1 MKTLLKALAV
11 VVAMTSAAQASE
23 CYDFF
28 DDYIGP
34 VVIARDAGM
43 PPEVIAEQML
53 MIGMTQDAVINIVGM
68 IYFVH
73 KDSDF
78 ETIQADY
85 LNFCLGSSA

>member
-1 MKTLLKALAV
+1 MKTTLKALAV
-11 VVAMTSAAQASE
+11 VAAMTSTAQASE

-34 VVIARDAGM
+34 VITARDAGM
-43 PPEVIAEQML
+43 PPGAIAGQML
-53 MIGMTQDAVINIVGM
+53 MIGMTREAVINIVTM
-68 IYFVH
+68 VYVVH